1 MSKEKSLEER
11 VTAWEEH
18 MNKFREDI
26 IELCEPVL
34 ELTKHLQERIA
45 QIDEEME
52 EERKKRLVIIAY
64 LEKLRDDFKPDNFKI
79 NKKDDKDE

>member
-34 ELTKHLQERIA
+34 ELTKYLQERIA
-45 QIDEEME
+45 QID
-52 EERKKRLVIIAY
+52 
-64 LEKLRDDFKPDNFKI
+64 
-79 NKKDDKDE
+79 